1 MKNSHNTPERNLRFK
16 IQFSTSNLQYLLT
29 DPSGNV
35 DQTLVDFHR
44 REIKKAEGQLRSMG
58 IEP

>member
-1 MKNSHNTPERNLRFK
+1 MRNSHNTPERNLRFK

-35 DQTLVDFHR
+35 DETLADFHR
-44 REIKKAEGQLRSMG
+44 QEIKKAKEQLRSMG

>member
-16 IQFSTSNLQYLLT
+16 IQFSTGNLQYLLT

-44 REIKKAEGQLRSMG
+44 QEIKKAKEQLRSMG